1 MKIIIISGI
10 KRSAST
16 ACFNIVRLILKA
28 NKDSFAHEFCKDIRD
43 FQEAL
48 DTNRSGRIFL
58 CKTHDFKVVE
68 YAKSKY
74 KNVVNITTYR
84 NLDEIVASGQ
94 AKFNWSNENAKNI
107 INNIVN
113 EWNYAIQN
121 NLLGITISYHAMTTD
136 KKNIV
141 DKIATAISISLQD
154 REINKIIQAIE
165 DESNNIRKVTYITT
179 TKRKLMKILD
189 NTASK
194 FPILKTTIN
203 STMKKRIKNFLI
215 SQDSTNLMHPGH
227 ITGSN
232 VNQIDPLL
240 REYII
245 KNFNDWQIKHFK

>member
-1 MKIIIISGI
+1 MELS
-10 KRSAST
+10 
-16 ACFNIVRLILKA
+16 
-28 NKDSFAHEFCKDIRD
+28 
-43 FQEAL
+43 
-48 DTNRSGRIFL
+48 
-58 CKTHDFKVVE
+58 
-68 YAKSKY
+68 
-74 KNVVNITTYR
+74 
-84 NLDEIVASGQ
+84 
-94 AKFNWSNENAKNI
+94 
-107 INNIVN
+107 
-113 EWNYAIQN
+113 IQN